1 MASPFSA
8 AVLLALLSIQ
18 GEQLIQTDL
27 AWAGA
32 VSSTA
37 FTELTLRAATSMDA
51 TVAFEVAGPST
62 VVATSMQLHNGE
74 PAIARMPVVSGD
86 LDGVVLRYSVDDAPW
101 QELDAGRLERGPG
114 EFVLVG
120 ESAINVLGDV
130 PGTTIVA
137 ANDLPGLSSAYT
149 HVAAVALGG
158 DALGRLDEAQLRAF
172 LEYVGLCGRVL
183 LIDPTDQ
190 VKQLV
195 SQRAACGRRYFAT
208 SSADGDIA
216 TALEMLMTRGADRLP
231 DEQALGGLLESR
243 GADIR
248 LIAFYLGGFL
258 LIFVVLTAAPRSRGV
273 ALAFS
278 VLLTALAGFFWDGGN
293 KHVFVAWAETTTT
306 DSVARY
312 SSLERASATGRGP
325 QVLQLQSLAR
335 SPMHITGRSLVLNW
349 SEIASERHLDWSA
362 SLLQEMRVF
371 AMGSFPV
378 EPRLRASADGTE
390 VIVCNRSD
398 GHTQPAYLHWQ
409 GNNYE
414 VPALAPGERWTTNE
428 SNITVEVSA
437 HLRLLA
443 HRTANSE
450 LALLRPLEVP
460 SNGSDQRAWL
470 MTTET
475 DARGVPCRA

>member
-1 MASPFSA
+1 MASSFSA
-8 AVLLALLSIQ
+8 AVLLALSSIQ
-18 GEQLIQTDL
+18 GAQLIQADL
-27 AWAGA
+27 AWDGA
-32 VSSTA
+32 VSTPEFS
-37 FTELTLRAATSMDA
+37 EITLRAATSLDA
-51 TVAFEVAGPST
+51 NVAFQLAGPSI
-62 VVATSMQLHNGE
+62 VVTTNLQLHNGK
-74 PAIARMPVVSGD
+74 PAIARMPVTSGD
-86 LDGVVLRYSVDDAPW
+86 PDGVALRYSVDGAPW
-101 QELDAGRLERGPG
+101 RELDAGRLQRGAANI
-114 EFVLVG
+114 VLAG

-137 ANDLPGLSSAYT
+137 ADDLPGLSSAYT

-158 DALGRLDEAQLRAF
+158 DALARLDEAQLRAF

-183 LIDPTDQ
+183 LIDPTDR

-208 SSADGDIA
+208 IDTSGDEA
-216 TALEMLMTRGADRLP
+216 TALETVMTRRADRLP

-243 GADIR
+243 SADTR

-258 LIFVVLTAAPRSRGV
+258 LIFVVLTAVPRSRGV

-278 VLLTALAGFFWDGGN
+278 VLLTVLAGFFWHGGN
-293 KHVFVAWAETTTT
+293 KHAFVAWAETTTT

-312 SSLERASATGRGP
+312 SSLERASASGRGA

-362 SLLQEMRVF
+362 TLLQEMRVF
-371 AMGSFPV
+371 SMGSFPV
-378 EPRLRASADGTE
+378 EPRLRAAADGTE
-390 VIVCNRSD
+390 VIVCNRSA
-398 GHTQPAYLHWQ
+398 GQTQPSYLHWQ

-414 VPALAPGERWTTNE
+414 VPALAPGERWVTDE
-428 SNITVEVSA
+428 SNITVEASA

-443 HRTANSE
+443 LRTAHHQ
-450 LALLRPLEVP
+450 LALLHPLEVP

-475 DARGVPCRA
+475 DARELPCRT